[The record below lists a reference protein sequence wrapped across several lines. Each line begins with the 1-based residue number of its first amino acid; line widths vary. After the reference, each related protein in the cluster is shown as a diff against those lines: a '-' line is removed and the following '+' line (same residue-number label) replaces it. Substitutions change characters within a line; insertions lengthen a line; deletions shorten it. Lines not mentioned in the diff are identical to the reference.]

1 MITMKKKKIF
11 EGRVLSLSLY
21 NGIIRKKNVRREI
34 IEHRGAAAML
44 AIEKGKIILVKQ
56 HRFPHGYVLEIPAGT
71 LNKGEKDPKKCAFRE
86 LKEETGY
93 EAKKMIP
100 LLKYYPSIGYN
111 TELIHCYVA
120 TGLKK
125 SSNLKLDDDEILSV
139 VKIDFKKVLGM
150 ITSGKITDSKT
161 ICAVL
166 TYAIKKKLV

>member
-1 MITMKKKKIF
+1 MKKKKIF

-21 NGIIRKKNVRREI
+21 NGIIKKKNVRREI

-93 EAKKMIP
+93 EAKKMVP

-111 TELIHCYVA
+111 TELIHCYIA

-125 SSNLKLDDDEILSV
+125 SSDLKLDDDEILSV
-139 VKIDFKKVLGM
+139 VKIDLKKVLKM
-150 ITSGKITDSKT
+150 ILSGRITDSKT

-166 TYAIKKKLV
+166 TYVIKKKMLV

>member
-1 MITMKKKKIF
+1 MKKKKIF
-11 EGRVLSLSLY
+11 DGKVLSLSVYTISL
-21 NGIIRKKNVRREI
+21 KKKKVTREV

-44 AIEKGKIILVKQ
+44 AIDKGKVLLVKQ

-71 LNKGEKDPKKCAFRE
+71 LNKGENPKKCAFRE

-100 LLKYYPSIGYN
+100 LIKYYPSIGYN
-111 TELIHCYVA
+111 TELIHCFVA

-125 SSNLKLDDDEILSV
+125 SSDLKLDDDEILSV
-139 VKIDFKKVLGM
+139 VKFDLKKVLKM
-150 ITSGKITDSKT
+150 ILAGKITDSKT

-166 TYAIKKKLV
+166 TYAIKKKMLV

>member
-1 MITMKKKKIF
+1 MKKKKIF

-86 LKEETGY
+86 LEEETGY

-100 LLKYYPSIGYN
+100 LIKYYPSIGYN

-125 SSNLKLDDDEILSV
+125 SSDSKLDDDEILSV
-139 VKIDFKKVLGM
+139 VKIDLKKVLKM
-150 ITSGKITDSKT
+150 ILSGKITDSKT